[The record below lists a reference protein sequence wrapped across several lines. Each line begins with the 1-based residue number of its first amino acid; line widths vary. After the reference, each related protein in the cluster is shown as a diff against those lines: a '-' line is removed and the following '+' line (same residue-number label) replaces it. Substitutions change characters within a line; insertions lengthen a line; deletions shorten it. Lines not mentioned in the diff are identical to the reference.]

1 MLIDVMIV
9 NPPPILIFNAS
20 STGLPDV
27 TTPVNESYPFVVSK
41 EITVNKKGYR
51 HLISLMH
58 KEGHF
63 WSVVNIGS
71 RIFFGELNHL
81 QKGLEY
87 RQRAPFVTQYQ
98 EDGERVQSCFH
109 IYGVCEDLVN
119 Y

>member
-1 MLIDVMIV
+1 MIV
-9 NPPPILIFNAS
+9 NPPPILIFAAAY
-20 STGLPDV
+20 TGLPDV

-41 EITVNKKGYR
+41 EITVKKKATD
-51 HLISLMH
+51 LIDAG
-58 KEGHF
+58 GHF

-87 RQRAPFVTQYQ
+87 RQPAPFVMQYQ

-109 IYGVCEDLVN
+109 IYRDLVN